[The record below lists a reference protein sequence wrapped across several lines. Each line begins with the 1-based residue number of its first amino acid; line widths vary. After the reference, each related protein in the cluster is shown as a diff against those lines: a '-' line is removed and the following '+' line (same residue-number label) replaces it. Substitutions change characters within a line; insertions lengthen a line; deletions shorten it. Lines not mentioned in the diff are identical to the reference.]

1 MCAGAKATARG
12 EAAQQ
17 TASASYGAVI
27 VPGDTALC
35 YMGFDRLLV
44 MQVCPPNATLSEKIA
59 FRKMQKQMEAMEA
72 MVR

>member
-1 MCAGAKATARG
+1 MCAGANATALG

-35 YMGFDRLLV
+35 YMGFDRLPV
-44 MQVCPPNATLSEKIA
+44 MQVCPPNATLSE
-59 FRKMQKQMEAMEA
+59 
-72 MVR
+72 